1 MDTRTAILIATTNQG
16 KLREFYTMLAG
27 LPVELTA
34 LRDYP
39 GLPEPLEDADTFE
52 GNARLKALHYA
63 RATGSWTLADD
74 SGLQVDALGGE
85 PGVRSARYAARGDE
99 IGPGR
104 CDDAANNARLI
115 EKLAGVPPEK
125 RTARFRCAIALAS
138 PDRVLETATGVVEGV
153 IIDDPRGANGFGYDP
168 HFFVPELKMTTAEMP
183 LAQKNRISHRGRAL
197 RAIRP
202 AIERLLTAAE

>member
-1 MDTRTAILIATTNQG
+1 
-16 KLREFYTMLAG
+16 MLAG
-27 LPVELTA
+27 LTVELTA

-52 GNARLKALHYA
+52 GNARLKVLHYA
-63 RATGSWTLADD
+63 RLTGSWTLADD

-99 IGPGR
+99 IGPER
-104 CDDAANNARLI
+104 CDDGVNNAKLI
-115 EKLAGVPPEK
+115 EKLAGVPPAK

-138 PDRVLETATGVVEGV
+138 PDKVLATASGVVEGV
-153 IIDDPRGANGFGYDP
+153 IIDDPRGTNGFGYDP
-168 HFFVPELKMTTAEMP
+168 HFFVPELGMTTAEMP
-183 LAQKNRISHRGRAL
+183 PAQKNRISHRGRAL

-202 AIERLLTAAE
+202 AIERLLTASG